1 MPFPTRPSPR
11 TLSFTLFSLSLSG
24 FFLLFLGLE
33 ATRSNLS
40 PSAHND
46 FASLLIVFVSGNAQL
61 GFWAGELVV
70 VELRGW
76 YWVIGLRS
84 DVLAV
89 KWWELM
95 RFCWVFPFLGIKL
108 VCFWWVFFFSSS
120 FFFFVFCFFHL
131 EYTERVSEMVMKRY
145 VSSVFFSDC
154 VVA

>member
-1 MPFPTRPSPR
+1 M
-11 TLSFTLFSLSLSG
+11 
-24 FFLLFLGLE
+24 
-33 ATRSNLS
+33 
-40 PSAHND
+40 
-46 FASLLIVFVSGNAQL
+46 
-61 GFWAGELVV
+61 V

-120 FFFFVFCFFHL
+120 FFFFCFLFFSFGIHGKGFGNGDEALCKFCVFLRLCCCLEVAVLLVLYVEHPLVFCGSITLFL
-131 EYTERVSEMVMKRY
+131 VLIRNG
-145 VSSVFFSDC
+145 
-154 VVA
+154 